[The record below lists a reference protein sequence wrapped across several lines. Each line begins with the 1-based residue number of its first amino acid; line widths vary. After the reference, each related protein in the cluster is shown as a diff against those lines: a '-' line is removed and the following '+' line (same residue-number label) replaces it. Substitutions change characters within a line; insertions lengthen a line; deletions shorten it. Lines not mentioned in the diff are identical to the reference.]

1 LIAVHEP
8 TPMHTIT
15 FSLAAREPDNPVRL
29 ADACKTCVHVVRSM
43 STETKSN
50 IRFTMELVIFALAVG
65 AAVKA
70 FVLLPSRMDNVE
82 KAIAAVETRN
92 NSDHDVLIELRTNVA
107 NMTRDVTEIKA
118 AVKQAAYAP
127 VGR

>member
-1 LIAVHEP
+1 
-8 TPMHTIT
+8 
-15 FSLAAREPDNPVRL
+15 
-29 ADACKTCVHVVRSM
+29 M
-43 STETKSN
+43 SNETKSN
-50 IRFTMELVIFALAVG
+50 IRFTMELVVFMLAIC

-118 AVKQAAYAP
+118 AVKRP
-127 VGR
+127 